1 MLEAERKGKA
11 MQRILAVAAVAVTAA
26 ALTANAVADSAYHTE
41 HLALTGLAGAPGGGS
56 VVNIHTNGP
65 TIYAHEIY
73 TLRHVVPG
81 TYQVVLNLF
90 PTSRDCTGPT
100 VPVPTTSITT
110 NAVGNGQGDATF
122 TPEDAAELR
131 GQTFSINWTV
141 TGPATYVSGCTVVVL
156 D

>member
-1 MLEAERKGKA
+1 
-11 MQRILAVAAVAVTAA
+11 MQRILAVAVVALAA
-26 ALTANAVADSAYHTE
+26 AVLTGNAAADRAYHTE
-41 HLALTGLAGAPGGGS
+41 RLALTGVGGAPGGGS

-65 TIYAHEIY
+65 TLFAHEIY
-73 TLRHVVPG
+73 TLQQVVPG

-90 PTSRDCTGPT
+90 TTSRDCTGP
-100 VPVPTTSITT
+100 VAMLPTASITT

-131 GQTFSINWTV
+131 GLTVSISWTV
-141 TGPATYVSGCTVVVL
+141 TGPATYVSVCTVVVL

>member
-1 MLEAERKGKA
+1 MN
-11 MQRILAVAAVAVTAA
+11 RILTVAAVAVAA
-26 ALTANAVADSAYHTE
+26 AAFTANAGADSAYHTE
-41 HLALTGLAGAPGGGS
+41 HLALTGVAGAPGGGS

-73 TLRHVVPG
+73 TLRGVVPG

-90 PTSRDCTGPT
+90 PTSLDCTGAAI
-100 VPVPTTSITT
+100 PVPTATITT

-122 TPEDAAELR
+122 TPEDARELR
-131 GQTFSINWTV
+131 GQTFGINWTV